1 MARTETYYRLRKEYN
16 SIEGEELKQ
25 DNKTIEKIIKLY
37 MLEILKHD
45 LEYYYNL
52 SFKFAGDKVGNFI
65 NMVNDY
71 IINDDKDFSHL
82 DIINR
87 LGYEKLNKKSYYK
100 YICIYNK
107 SYNDYKRFLKSLDI
121 EKIYKNKGVL

>member
-1 MARTETYYRLRKEYN
+1 MARTKVYYRLRKEYN
-16 SIEGEELKQ
+16 STEGEELKQ

-52 SFKFAGDKVGNFI
+52 SFKFAGDKVENFI

-71 IINDDKDFSHL
+71 IINDNRDFSHL

-87 LGYEKLNKKSYYK
+87 LGCEKLNKKSYYK

-107 SYNDYKRFLKSLDI
+107 SYNDYKRFLKSLDL
-121 EKIYKNKGVL
+121 EKIYNNKGVL

>member
-1 MARTETYYRLRKEYN
+1 MARTQVYYRLRKEYN
-16 SIEGEELKQ
+16 STEGKELKQ
-25 DNKTIEKIIKLY
+25 DDKTVEKIIKLY
-37 MLEILKHD
+37 MLEVLKYN
-45 LEYYYNL
+45 LEYAYKYSRHYENR
-52 SFKFAGDKVGNFI
+52 KEKYIDYVTK
-65 NMVNDY
+65 Y

-107 SYNDYKRFLKSLDI
+107 SYGDYKRFLKSLDI
-121 EKIYKNKGVL
+121 EKIYNNKGVL

>member
-1 MARTETYYRLRKEYN
+1 MARTQVYYRLKKEYD
-16 SIEGEELKQ
+16 STEGKELKQ
-25 DNKTIEKIIKLY
+25 DDKTVEKIIKLY
-37 MLEILKHD
+37 MLEVLKYN
-45 LEYYYNL
+45 LEYAYKYSRHYENR
-52 SFKFAGDKVGNFI
+52 KEKYIDYVTE
-65 NMVNDY
+65 Y

-107 SYNDYKRFLKSLDI
+107 SYADYKRFLKSLDI
-121 EKIYKNKGVL
+121 EKIYNNKGVL

>member
-1 MARTETYYRLRKEYN
+1 MTKTKVYHRLRKEYN
-16 SIEGEELKQ
+16 SMEKEELKQ
-25 DNKTIEKIIKLY
+25 DDRTIEKIIKLY
-37 MLEILKHD
+37 MLEVLEHD

-52 SFKFAGDKVGNFI
+52 SFKFAGDKVENFI

-71 IINDDKDFSHL
+71 IINDNRDFSHL
-82 DIINR
+82 DIINA
-87 LGYEKLNKKSYYK
+87 LGHSKLNKKSYK
-100 YICIYNK
+100 RYIAIYNK

>member
-1 MARTETYYRLRKEYN
+1 MARTQVYYRLKKEYN

-37 MLEILKHD
+37 MLEVLKHN
-45 LEYYYNL
+45 LKYAYEYSRHYENRKEKYIDYVT
-52 SFKFAGDKVGNFI
+52 K
-65 NMVNDY
+65 Y

-107 SYNDYKRFLKSLDI
+107 SYADYERFLKSLDI
-121 EKIYKNKGVL
+121 EKIYNNKGVL

>member
-1 MARTETYYRLRKEYN
+1 MARTQVYYRLKKEYN
-16 SIEGEELKQ
+16 SIESEELKQ
-25 DNKTIEKIIKLY
+25 DDKAIEKIIKLY
-37 MLEILKHD
+37 MLEVLKHN
-45 LEYYYNL
+45 LEYAYKNSRHY
-52 SFKFAGDKVGNFI
+52 GNGKEKYI
-65 NMVNDY
+65 LYVTEY

-107 SYNDYKRFLKSLDI
+107 SYSDYKRFLKSLDI
-121 EKIYKNKGVL
+121 EKIYNNKGVL

>member
-1 MARTETYYRLRKEYN
+1 MIKTKVYHRLRKEYN
-16 SIEGEELKQ
+16 SMEKEELKQ
-25 DNKTIEKIIKLY
+25 DDRTIEKIIKLY

-52 SFKFAGDKVGNFI
+52 SFKFAGDKVENFI

-71 IINDDKDFSHL
+71 IINDNKDFSHL
-82 DIINR
+82 DIINA
-87 LGYEKLNKKSYYK
+87 LGHSKLNKKSYK
-100 YICIYNK
+100 RYIAIYNK

>member
-1 MARTETYYRLRKEYN
+1 MARTQVYHRLRKEYN
-16 SIEGEELKQ
+16 SMEKEELKQ
-25 DNKTIEKIIKLY
+25 DDKAIEKIIKLY
-37 MLEILKHD
+37 MLEVLKHN
-45 LEYYYNL
+45 LEYAYKNSRHYENR
-52 SFKFAGDKVGNFI
+52 KEKYIDYVTK
-65 NMVNDY
+65 Y

-107 SYNDYKRFLKSLDI
+107 SYSDYKRFLKSLDI
-121 EKIYKNKGVL
+121 EKIYNNKGVL

>member
-1 MARTETYYRLRKEYN
+1 MARTQVYYRLKKEYN

-37 MLEILKHD
+37 MLEVLKHN
-45 LEYYYNL
+45 LKYAYEYSRHYENRKEKYIDYVT
-52 SFKFAGDKVGNFI
+52 K
-65 NMVNDY
+65 Y

-82 DIINR
+82 DIINK

-107 SYNDYKRFLKSLDI
+107 SYADYERFLKSLDI
-121 EKIYKNKGVL
+121 EKIYNNKGVL